1 MLLFL
6 LWGCS
11 GETGL
16 GRCDDLDDP
25 VSVEDCRYQAAVELG
40 DDRDTLQAEIDG
52 LATEYSRDLLRLR
65 LAVRD
70 PAHLGWLCDDG
81 LETAAVK
88 SRCSVLL
95 RRSHLR
101 EKASP

>member
-6 LWGCS
+6 LLGCS
-11 GETGL
+11 GETEL
-16 GRCDDLDDP
+16 GRCDDLNDP

-40 DDRDTLQAEIDG
+40 EDREAILAAIDG
-52 LATEYSRDLLRLR
+52 IATEHSRDLLRLR

-70 PAHLGWLCDDG
+70 PARLGWLCDDG
-81 LETAAVK
+81 LETAAVR

-95 RRSHLR
+95 RRKHLR
-101 EKASP
+101 GEASP

>member
-1 MLLFL
+1 MLFIL

-25 VSVEDCRYQAAVELG
+25 VAVEDCRYQAAVGIGE
-40 DDRDTLQAEIDG
+40 DREAIQAAIDG
-52 LATEYSRDLLRLR
+52 IPEEHARDLLRLR

-70 PAHLGWLCDDG
+70 PVQLGWLCDDG

-95 RRSHLR
+95 RREHLR
-101 EKASP
+101 GEDSP